1 MGNYQ
6 LLIALAVLVFMIVSF
21 LLHKISYGL
30 TAMTCVIV
38 LALTGGNRYEGGL
51 CRIFSYHD
59 DSGSHHDGSGG
70 RHRQDQLSLQN
81 PGTDGS
87 DTGKKRLPASDTH
100 KLIYPGSDSDYGTD
114 GSYVHYAFSDPD
126 LG

>member
-6 LLIALAVLVFMIVSF
+6 LLIALAVLVFMIVSY

-38 LALTGGNRYEGGL
+38 LALTG
-51 CRIFSYHD
+51 
-59 DSGSHHDGSGG
+59 SHYDGSGG